1 MLEPMG
7 GNCTKIAISLAS
19 ACSGVAW
26 GGVGWRGVAWGG
38 VGWGAIVLLGIAQ
51 ESCAK
56 ALTCCCAELIFQ
68 RRGLSHGM
76 VDGALAFISCTRT
89 ACDARDVLS
98 YVLFMDGAQCS
109 KKLPSS

>member
-1 MLEPMG
+1 MG
-7 GNCTKIAISLAS
+7 TVPKLLYLSYIFGFCMQR
-19 ACSGVAW
+19 

-76 VDGALAFISCTRT
+76 VDGALAFISCTRH
-89 ACDARDVLS
+89 ACDAKALWGRVQHSWCLAHALHATPEMS
-98 YVLFMDGAQCS
+98 
-109 KKLPSS
+109 